1 LHGSAEIERKLSG
14 MNIKTIIQLLSVI
27 AILGGLLT
35 FSPSSGAAQTTE
47 TEDQVTFSMLGLQD
61 QIMHGPYST
70 LSTRFNAP
78 SSWVLKPGAKLLLNI
93 NVSSSSASGTLN
105 PAGADAGASL
115 QISLNDVVLENIFL
129 TDGFQTVEIAIPPQA
144 LTSNRLDARHELVIF
159 LNAAIDCD
167 FDHQTTVL
175 IQSSSSIFLP
185 HELIAPELD
194 LSRFPKPIYQPSSF
208 RPENVLILVSETPTA
223 SELKAALSVVAGFG
237 RITGNKQPVSLVP
250 IGQLSAERKANS
262 HIIAVGKPESFS
274 ILGEVQFPVPVN
286 GSAINAAN
294 IATDDGLIQIA
305 HSPWNQAFTVLYVGG
320 KTDVGVVKAAQALTF
335 GRILTGSQSDLAI
348 VSDVSSVYQIP
359 AVSENRSFASL
370 GQDVQTI
377 SGTGTGILEYQ
388 FYVPPGQT
396 SGVNPYLELVFTHSA
411 LMDLN
416 RSGAVMMLNGQSI
429 GSFRFTE
436 ESARQVNT
444 IQFGLPD
451 YAIRP
456 GNNQL
461 EIQADL
467 ETNNQCSVLSS
478 DGLWMTVSPTSLIHL
493 PLVPVEFGE
502 YSVAQNL
509 SAYPYPF
516 AANPNLAET
525 AIVLPSKN
533 LVAWNVAGSILAD
546 LGNRFAGALIT
557 LEVVFA
563 NAVNDDIRSRF
574 DLLIVGMASELPII
588 AELNSEMPA
597 PFNEGGNIANEGGLV
612 VNYKIPEGV
621 DMGYL
626 QFLPS
631 PWGSQR
637 AIVAVLGSSTQ
648 GLEWAGTALSDSQ
661 FRSQLSGN
669 FVVVNDKQIF
679 SSDTRLGQGTGNLS
693 ATAVPG
699 NYAATQLAPLSN
711 PPVAARPGWIMPA
724 IGLTTFL
731 ILVILFIVIGNS
743 FRQNRSR
750 VKKEIERKSE

>member
-1 LHGSAEIERKLSG
+1 
-14 MNIKTIIQLLSVI
+14 MNIKTVIRLLSVT
-27 AILGGLLT
+27 AILSGLLL
-35 FSPSSGAAQTTE
+35 FSASSGAAQTTE
-47 TEDQVTFSMLGLQD
+47 TDDQVTFSMLGLQD
-61 QIMHGPYST
+61 QMMHGPYST

-93 NVSSSSASGTLN
+93 NVSSSSTSGTLN
-105 PAGADAGASL
+105 PAGADAGISL

-144 LTSNRLDARHELVIF
+144 LTSRRLDARHDLVIF
-159 LNAAIDCD
+159 LNAAIDCELG
-167 FDHQTTVL
+167 HQTTVL

-185 HELIAPELD
+185 HELTTPELD
-194 LSRFPKPIYQPSSF
+194 LSKFPKPIYQPSSF
-208 RPENVLILVSETPTA
+208 RPENVLILVSDTPTA
-223 SELKAALSVVAGFG
+223 SELKAALSVAAGFG

-250 IGQLSAERKANS
+250 ISQLSAERKANS

-286 GSAINAAN
+286 GSAINVTN
-294 IATDDGLIQIA
+294 IATDDGVIQIA
-305 HSPWNQAFTVLYVGG
+305 LSPWDQAFAVLYVGG
-320 KTDVGVVKAAQALTF
+320 ITDVGVVKAAQALTF

-348 VSDVSSVYQIP
+348 VGDVSATYQIP
-359 AVSENRSFASL
+359 AVSENRSFSSL
-370 GQDVQTI
+370 GQQDAQTI
-377 SGTGTGILEYQ
+377 SGTGTGVLEYH

-396 SGVNPYLELVFTHSA
+396 LGANPYLELVYTHST

-456 GNNQL
+456 GDNQL
-461 EIQADL
+461 EIHGELVTTDL
-467 ETNNQCSVLSS
+467 CSALAS
-478 DGLWMTVSPTSLIHL
+478 DGLWMTVSPTSLLHL

-502 YSVAQNL
+502 YSISQEL

-525 AIVLPSKN
+525 AVVLPSKN
-533 LVAWNVAGSILAD
+533 PVAWNVAGSILAD
-546 LGNRFAGALIT
+546 LGNRSAGALIT
-557 LEVVFA
+557 PEVVFA
-563 NAVNDDIRSRF
+563 DAVNDDIRSRY

-588 AELNSEMPA
+588 ADLNSQLPA

-626 QFLPS
+626 QFLAS
-631 PWGSQR
+631 PWGPQR
-637 AIVAVLGSSTQ
+637 TIVAVLGSSIQ
-648 GLEWAGTALSDSQ
+648 GLEWAGQAFTDAQL
-661 FRSQLSGN
+661 RNQLSGN
-669 FVVVNDKQIF
+669 FAVVNGNQIF

-693 ATAVPG
+693 ATAIPG
-699 NYAATQLAPLSN
+699 NYPATQLAPVSN
-711 PPVAARPGWIMPA
+711 PQISSRPSWLMPA

-731 ILVILFIVIGNS
+731 ILAILVIVVGNS